1 MGEKLL
7 KECALTLVAEQMTA
21 SDAVGAGS
29 AGAVAQ
35 ALLLDILEFEIPC
48 GVNGALA
55 NQFSASGV

>member
-7 KECALTLVAEQMTA
+7 KERALTLVAEQMTA

-35 ALLLDILEFEIPC
+35 ALLLDIPEFEIPC

>member
-7 KECALTLVAEQMTA
+7 EERALMLVAEQMTA
-21 SDAVGAGS
+21 SDSAGAGS

-35 ALLLDILEFEIPC
+35 ALLLDIPEVEIPC